1 MMMMMMMAANI
12 IIVVVVLHFAPPSGC
27 SCPSLKVLMPPLPSP
42 PLLVRAQGGYKPL
55 NRNGIE
61 SACSALQKM
70 TFETTT
76 HFLTQAAIHRD
87 ADTLGSP
94 SASVVLGKAPRTG
107 TGAFEVRSTPN
118 FGHTPPAQPA
128 AAAAAAAAVAA
139 TAAAAANSAA
149 EAAAAAAKKR
159 KPNSDRPP
167 KVASA
172 RGAK

>member
-1 MMMMMMMAANI
+1 
-12 IIVVVVLHFAPPSGC
+12 
-27 SCPSLKVLMPPLPSP
+27 MPPSP
-42 PLLVRAQGGYKPL
+42 PLHPPLCLAQGGYKPL

>member
-1 MMMMMMMAANI
+1 
-12 IIVVVVLHFAPPSGC
+12 
-27 SCPSLKVLMPPLPSP
+27 MPPSP
-42 PLLVRAQGGYKPL
+42 PLHPPLCLAQGGYKPL

-128 AAAAAAAAVAA
+128 AAAAAAAAVGA
-139 TAAAAANSAA
+139 AA
-149 EAAAAAAKKR
+149 EARAEEAATVAVAARA
-159 KPNSDRPP
+159 
-167 KVASA
+167 V
-172 RGAK
+172 GAGRS